1 METVLILKILNMIQA
16 GFGWLS
22 SRGIQKDR
30 VQALIDKAVAENRD
44 VTTDEVQAELD
55 ATAAELARTGEMI
68 DNLPGGEE
76 PPEPE

>member
-16 GFGWLS
+16 GFGWLN

-30 VQALIDKAVAENRD
+30 VQALIDKAVAEGRD

-55 ATAAELARTGEMI
+55 ATAAELRRTGEMI
-68 DNLPGGEE
+68 DGLPGDDP

>member
-1 METVLILKILNMIQA
+1 MEVALVLKILNMIQA

-30 VQALIDKAVAENRD
+30 VQAMIDKAVAENRD
-44 VTTDEVQAELD
+44 VTTAEVQEELD

-68 DNLPGGEE
+68 GGMPGGD
-76 PPEPE
+76 PQPE

>member
-30 VQALIDKAVAENRD
+30 VQALIDKAVAEDRD
-44 VTTDEVQAELD
+44 VTTAEVQAELD
-55 ATAAELARTGEMI
+55 ATAAELKRTGEMI
-68 DNLPGGEE
+68 GGLPGDPEE
-76 PPEPE
+76 PE